1 MAFTNSVST
10 STVFIDLATFSEPE
24 GFIYGGPKAITWFV
38 RGVQKSNWFSFIPVV
53 LRNEGT
59 HDFGAQHASV
69 SVNRSGDYV
78 LNVWFRAQIPHVYL
92 NIKTNPDYP
101 IAEPNPGVW
110 AGRSK
115 IAWTRNLM
123 HNLFSHISITFNE
136 LTVQEFD
143 NYFLDANA
151 RFGLPASKQVGY
163 NNMIGD
169 IQAMTTFKVGG
180 NPTVPAAGP
189 VPPPDGPYLSPPEL
203 LGTGGWFQVPLPFW
217 FTLDSG
223 VALPIAALPFN
234 DVKINYTFRR
244 WQELIILESKQS
256 VQNIGTPGV
265 PVYKDVPLSS
275 INDIFTWENGAFTN
289 MEPHLGRPGTWV
301 HYAVVHNDERV
312 KMGDAPRDM
321 LIKQT
326 QTIGRRA
333 LTDLTS
339 ATSQDLRLSHSIYS
353 FYFMSQNISILQ
365 LNDAGGEWSNYTTE
379 APLMGDTNYGVDPL
393 AQASLKYESTLRV
406 VLGADYYSLIVPYYY
421 SNAIPESTGYHMY
434 SYALNSFLYN
444 PSGSTNYSKLAN
456 VSLDYVPSM
465 AAINSAGVGPGT
477 NGVALRSRG
486 GPLDWW
492 QRGADTNFPQSYV
505 GIFIA
510 NNWNIARVA
519 NGSLGHPTL

>member
-53 LRNEGT
+53 LRNDGV
-59 HDFGAQHASV
+59 HDFGAQNSSV

-92 NIKTNPDYP
+92 NIKAQD
-101 IAEPNPGVW
+101 PNVQIDNKS
-110 AGRSK
+110 R

-123 HNLFSHISITFNE
+123 HNLFAHISITFNE

-151 RFGLPASKQVGY
+151 RFGLPASKWTGY

-169 IQAMTTFKVGG
+169 IAAMTDFVQGG
-180 NPTVPAAGP
+180 DPASTAGDT
-189 VPPPDGPYLSPPEL
+189 PPN
-203 LGTGGWFQVPLPFW
+203 LGTGGYFQVPLPFW

-244 WQELIILESKQS
+244 WQELIILESHQS
-256 VQNIGTPGV
+256 HQNIPGTGV
-265 PVYKDVPLSS
+265 VNLALPSLNDVFISDTANQHPAL
-275 INDIFTWENGAFTN
+275 I
-289 MEPHLGRPGTWV
+289 RPGTWV

-333 LTDLTS
+333 FNDLT
-339 ATSQDLRLSHSIYS
+339 AVTSQDLRLSHSIYS
-353 FYFMSQNISILQ
+353 FYFMAQNVSVLSLGGQ
-365 LNDAGGEWSNYTTE
+365 GGEWSNYSTE
-379 APLMGDTNYGVDPL
+379 APLLAGTCFGIDPL

-406 VLGADYYSLIVPYYY
+406 VLGSDYYSLTVPYYY
-421 SNAIPESTGYHMY
+421 SVAIPEEVGYHMY

-456 VSLDYVPSM
+456 VSLDYVPSI
-465 AAINSAGVGPGT
+465 AAINAAGVSPGGLVPPVRSDGT
-477 NGVALRSRG
+477 TALK
-486 GPLDWW
+486 WW
-492 QRGADTNFPQSYV
+492 QGHLAETDFPQSFV

>member
-78 LNVWFRAQIPHVYL
+78 LNVWFRAQIPLVYL
-92 NIKTNPDYP
+92 YIHSDADLP
-101 IAEPNPGVW
+101 IDAPAE
-110 AGRSK
+110 RSR

-151 RFGLPASKQVGY
+151 RFGLPASKLVGY

-169 IQAMTTFKVGG
+169 VAAMTEFVQGG
-180 NPTVPAAGP
+180 NPTAPSAGP
-189 VPPPDGPYLSPPEL
+189 NAGDPPLSPPSA
-203 LGTGGWFQVPLPFW
+203 LGTGGFFQVPLPFW

-244 WQELIILESKQS
+244 WQELIILESHLSTQ
-256 VQNIGTPGV
+256 GATTL
-265 PVYKDVPLSS
+265 PVSTM
-275 INDIFTWENGAFTN
+275 NDIFVWNSTTEA
-289 MEPHLGRPGTWV
+289 PHLGRPGTWV

-353 FYFMSQNISILQ
+353 FYFMAQNISVIQ
-365 LNDAGGEWSNYTTE
+365 LGGQGGEWSNYTTE
-379 APLMGDTNYGVDPL
+379 APYMGPINYGVDPL

-406 VLGADYYSLIVPYYY
+406 VLGADYYSLTVPYYY

-456 VSLDYVPSM
+456 VSLDYVPSL
-465 AAINSAGVGPGT
+465 AAIQAAGLGNGQGGVPWRSDGSVLRWGQGDPVADPVTGLDVDAEFAQEFVG
-477 NGVALRSRG
+477 V
-486 GPLDWW
+486 
-492 QRGADTNFPQSYV
+492 
-505 GIFIA
+505 FIA

>member
-59 HDFGAQHASV
+59 HDFGAQHSAV

-78 LNVWFRAQIPHVYL
+78 LNVWFRAQIPQVWL
-92 NIKTNPDYP
+92 SIDSNVEEGP
-101 IAEPNPGVW
+101 IDIAHIDAGHEPNVCN
-110 AGRSK
+110 GRSR

-169 IQAMTTFKVGG
+169 IQAMTSFVNGG
-180 NPTVPAAGP
+180 NPATPVAA
-189 VPPPDGPYLSPPEL
+189 VQQSLPEL

-244 WQELIILESKQS
+244 WQELIILENVPST
-256 VQNIGTPGV
+256 QNGGAITV
-265 PVYKDVPLSS
+265 AMSS
-275 INDIFTWENGAFTN
+275 INDVHTFENNSFTQN
-289 MEPHLGRPGTWV
+289 EPHLGRPGTWV

-333 LTDLTS
+333 LNDLSS

-353 FYFMSQNISILQ
+353 FYFMAQNVSVLA
-365 LNDAGGEWSNYTTE
+365 LNNAGGEWSNYTTE
-379 APLMGDTNYGVDPL
+379 SPYMGVVSLGVDPL

-434 SYALNSFLYN
+434 SYALDSFLYN

-456 VSLDYVPSM
+456 VSLDYVPSQ
-465 AAINSAGVGPGT
+465 AAVNAADAAPVRS
-477 NGVALRSRG
+477 NGH
-486 GPLDWW
+486 PLDWW
-492 QRGADTNFPQSYV
+492 VNASHANPCEAPFPQSFV

>member
-59 HDFGAQHASV
+59 HDFGAQHSSV

-78 LNVWFRAQIPHVYL
+78 LNVWFRAQIPQVWL
-92 NIKTNPDYP
+92 SIDSNVELGP
-101 IAEPNPGVW
+101 IETAHIDPGHEPNVCN
-110 AGRSK
+110 GRSR

-169 IQAMTTFKVGG
+169 IQAMTSFVEGG
-180 NPTVPAAGP
+180 NPTTP
-189 VPPPDGPYLSPPEL
+189 VAPVQQSLPEA

-244 WQELIILESKQS
+244 WQELIILENVPSTQDDGAG
-256 VQNIGTPGV
+256 GTYQV
-265 PVYKDVPLSS
+265 PMSS
-275 INDIFTWENGAFTN
+275 INDVHTIENGSFTQN
-289 MEPHLGRPGTWV
+289 EPHLGRPGTWV

-333 LTDLTS
+333 LNDLTS

-353 FYFMSQNISILQ
+353 FYFMAQNVSVLA
-365 LNDAGGEWSNYTTE
+365 LNNAGGEWSNYTTE
-379 APLMGDTNYGVDPL
+379 APYMGVVNLGVDPL

-434 SYALNSFLYN
+434 SYALDSFLYN

-456 VSLDYVPSM
+456 VSLDYVPSQ
-465 AAINSAGVGPGT
+465 AAVDAAVTAPGT
-477 NGVALRSRG
+477 PVRSNGN
-486 GPLDWW
+486 PLDWW
-492 QRGADTNFPQSYV
+492 VNASHAHPCESSFPQSFV

>member
-53 LRNEGT
+53 LRNDGV

-78 LNVWFRAQIPHVYL
+78 LNVWFRAQIPQVYL
-92 NIKTNPDYP
+92 SIVAPD
-101 IAEPNPGVW
+101 PNEKIEN
-110 AGRSK
+110 RSR

-123 HNLFSHISITFNE
+123 HNLFAHISITFNE

-151 RFGLPASKQVGY
+151 RFGLPASKWTGY

-169 IQAMTTFKVGG
+169 IAAMTEFVQGGDPAAFVSG
-180 NPTVPAAGP
+180 NPD
-189 VPPPDGPYLSPPEL
+189 PPGSPPVF
-203 LGTGGWFQVPLPFW
+203 LGTGGYFQVPLPFW

-244 WQELIILESKQS
+244 WQELIILENHQAT
-256 VQNIGTPGV
+256 QNN
-265 PVYKDVPLSS
+265 VPLPASTL
-275 INDIFTWENGAFTN
+275 NDVFIRDTANQQPA
-289 MEPHLGRPGTWV
+289 LIRPGTWV
-301 HYAVVHNDERV
+301 HYAVVPNDERV

-333 LTDLTS
+333 FNDLT
-339 ATSQDLRLSHSIYS
+339 AVTSQDLRLSHSIYS
-353 FYFMSQNISILQ
+353 FYFMAQNVSVLQ
-365 LNDAGGEWSNYTTE
+365 LGGQGGEWSNYSTE
-379 APLMGDTNYGVDPL
+379 SPLLGVTNYGVDPI

-406 VLGADYYSLIVPYYY
+406 VLGSDYYSLTVPYFY
-421 SNAIPESTGYHMY
+421 SNAIPEEVGYHMY

-456 VSLDYVPSM
+456 VSLDYVPSI
-465 AAINSAGVGPGT
+465 AAINAAGVGPNNPTGT
-477 NGVALRSRG
+477 PTRTDGSVLK
-486 GPLDWW
+486 WW
-492 QRGADTNFPQSYV
+492 QGGSDELDFPQSFV

>member
-78 LNVWFRAQIPHVYL
+78 LNVWFRAQIPQVYL
-92 NIKTNPDYP
+92 LIRSKPEYEILTHTP
-101 IAEPNPGVW
+101 AEPGNNN
-110 AGRSK
+110 GRSR

-169 IQAMTTFKVGG
+169 IQAMTAFKNGG
-180 NPTVPAAGP
+180 NPIADTTVT
-189 VPPPDGPYLSPPEL
+189 PPDVRSPPEP

-244 WQELIILESKQS
+244 WQELIILESRQS
-256 VQNIGTPGV
+256 QQDVNGVIQN
-265 PVYKDVPLSS
+265 VPLSS
-275 INDIFTWENGAFTN
+275 INDIYTIENGAFTDH
-289 MEPHLGRPGTWV
+289 EPHLGRPGTWV

-353 FYFMSQNISILQ
+353 FYFMSQNISVLQ
-365 LNDAGGEWSNYTTE
+365 LNNAGGEWSNYTTE
-379 APLMGDTNYGVDPL
+379 APLMGDINYGVDPL

-406 VLGADYYSLIVPYYY
+406 VLGADYYSLTVPYYY
-421 SNAIPESTGYHMY
+421 SNAIPEATGYHMY

-456 VSLDYVPSM
+456 VSLDYVPSI
-465 AAINSAGVGPGT
+465 AAINSAGVGPQQT
-477 NGVALRSRG
+477 NGIPTRADGDPLTWYIG
-486 GPLDWW
+486 GKPEV
-492 QRGADTNFPQSYV
+492 FPQSYV

>member
-53 LRNEGT
+53 LRNDGV
-59 HDFGAQHASV
+59 HDFGAQNSSV

-78 LNVWFRAQIPHVYL
+78 LNVWFRAQIPQVYL
-92 NIKTNPDYP
+92 NIKTDVHDAMIVNP
-101 IAEPNPGVW
+101 
-110 AGRSK
+110 SK

-123 HNLFSHISITFNE
+123 HNLFAHISITFNE

-143 NYFLDANA
+143 NYFLDANS
-151 RFGLPASKQVGY
+151 RFGLPASKWTGY

-169 IQAMTTFKVGG
+169 ISAMTDFVPGG
-180 NPTVPAAGP
+180 DPASTNGSTP
-189 VPPPDGPYLSPPEL
+189 GN
-203 LGTGGWFQVPLPFW
+203 LGTGGFFQVPLPFW

-244 WQELIILESKQS
+244 WQELIILESHQS
-256 VQNIGTPGV
+256 TQVQNGV
-265 PVYKDVPLSS
+265 TVDLALPSL
-275 INDIFTWENGAFTN
+275 NDIYVANTANQQPA
-289 MEPHLGRPGTWV
+289 LVRPGTWV

-333 LTDLTS
+333 FNDLT
-339 ATSQDLRLSHSIYS
+339 AVTSQDLRLSHSIYS
-353 FYFMSQNISILQ
+353 FYFMAQNVSVLS
-365 LNDAGGEWSNYTTE
+365 LGDAGGEWSNYSTE
-379 APLMGDTNYGVDPL
+379 GPLMGDVSYGIDPL

-406 VLGADYYSLIVPYYY
+406 VLGSDYYSLTVPYYY
-421 SNAIPESTGYHMY
+421 SVAIPEEVGYHMY

-456 VSLDYVPSM
+456 VSLDYVPSL
-465 AAINSAGVGPGT
+465 AAINAAGVSPGGAIAPT
-477 NGVALRSRG
+477 RSDGSR
-486 GPLDWW
+486 LQWW
-492 QRGADTNFPQSYV
+492 IKGADPNPASPAAADPNADFPQSFV

>member
-53 LRNEGT
+53 LRNDGV
-59 HDFGAQHASV
+59 HDFGAQNSSV

-78 LNVWFRAQIPHVYL
+78 LNVWFRAQIPQVYL
-92 NIKTNPDYP
+92 NIKAQDPAVAIDN
-101 IAEPNPGVW
+101 
-110 AGRSK
+110 RSR

-123 HNLFSHISITFNE
+123 HNLFAHISITFNE

-151 RFGLPASKQVGY
+151 RFGLPASKWTGY

-169 IQAMTTFKVGG
+169 IAAMTDFVMGG
-180 NPTVPAAGP
+180 DPSSTPGAGSLP
-189 VPPPDGPYLSPPEL
+189 VN
-203 LGTGGWFQVPLPFW
+203 LGTGGFFQVPLPFW

-244 WQELIILESKQS
+244 WQELIILESRQS
-256 VQNIGTPGV
+256 TQDLPAGTVDLPL
-265 PVYKDVPLSS
+265 PSLNDVFIANTSNQQPALV
-275 INDIFTWENGAFTN
+275 
-289 MEPHLGRPGTWV
+289 RPGTWV

-333 LTDLTS
+333 FNDLT
-339 ATSQDLRLSHSIYS
+339 AITSQDLRLSHSIYS
-353 FYFMSQNISILQ
+353 FYFMAQNVSVLS
-365 LNDAGGEWSNYTTE
+365 LGDAGGEWSNYSTE
-379 APLMGDTNYGVDPL
+379 APLCGVVSLGIDPL

-406 VLGADYYSLIVPYYY
+406 VLGSDYYSLTVPYYY
-421 SNAIPESTGYHMY
+421 SVAIPEEVGYHMY

-456 VSLDYVPSM
+456 VSLDYVPSL
-465 AAINSAGVGPGT
+465 AAINAAGVSSSGAVTPTRSDGSVLQWYQK
-477 NGVALRSRG
+477 GVAPD
-486 GPLDWW
+486 PLDPEGSK
-492 QRGADTNFPQSYV
+492 GADFPQSFV

>member
-38 RGVQKSNWFSFIPVV
+38 RGVQKSNWFSFIPVI
-53 LRNEGT
+53 LRNDGV
-59 HDFGAQHASV
+59 HDFGAQNASV

-78 LNVWFRAQIPHVYL
+78 LNVWFRAQIPQVYL
-92 NIKTNPDYP
+92 NIKAVDPAQP
-101 IAEPNPGVW
+101 IFNHS
-110 AGRSK
+110 R

-123 HNLFSHISITFNE
+123 HNLFAHISITFNE

-151 RFGLPASKQVGY
+151 RFGLPASKWTGY

-169 IQAMTTFKVGG
+169 IAAMTEFKSGG
-180 NPTVPAAGP
+180 DAASI
-189 VPPPDGPYLSPPEL
+189 PPPGVDPTGSVPTY
-203 LGTGGWFQVPLPFW
+203 LGTGGFFQIPLPFW

-244 WQELIILESKQS
+244 WQELIILESHKS
-256 VQNIGTPGV
+256 YQNVGPGGAQVDLAPATLNDVFIRDTLNQV
-265 PVYKDVPLSS
+265 PALV
-275 INDIFTWENGAFTN
+275 
-289 MEPHLGRPGTWV
+289 RPGTWV

-333 LTDLTS
+333 FNDLT
-339 ATSQDLRLSHSIYS
+339 AITSQDLRLSHSIYS
-353 FYFMSQNISILQ
+353 FYFMAQNVSVLQ
-365 LNDAGGEWSNYTTE
+365 LGGQGGEWSNYSTE
-379 APLMGDTNYGVDPL
+379 APLMGKVCNGIDPL

-406 VLGADYYSLIVPYYY
+406 VLGSDYYSLTVPYYY
-421 SNAIPESTGYHMY
+421 SVAIPEEVGYHMY

-456 VSLDYVPSM
+456 VSLDYVPSG
-465 AAINSAGVGPGT
+465 AAIAAAGVTP
-477 NGVALRSRG
+477 NGG
-486 GPLDWW
+486 GVPFRTSGEVLEWW
-492 QRGADTNFPQSYV
+492 LGGAEEAPFPQSFV

>member
-169 IQAMTTFKVGG
+169 IQAMTSFKVGG
-180 NPTVPAAGP
+180 NPTVPTAGP
-189 VPPPDGPYLSPPEL
+189 LPPPAPSPYHSPPRTSRNRRLVSSPSSL
-203 LGTGGWFQVPLPFW
+203 LVYFR
-217 FTLDSG
+217 
-223 VALPIAALPFN
+223 
-234 DVKINYTFRR
+234 FRR
-244 WQELIILESKQS
+244 
-256 VQNIGTPGV
+256 GPPHRRP
-265 PVYKDVPLSS
+265 PV
-275 INDIFTWENGAFTN
+275 
-289 MEPHLGRPGTWV
+289 
-301 HYAVVHNDERV
+301 
-312 KMGDAPRDM
+312 
-321 LIKQT
+321 
-326 QTIGRRA
+326 
-333 LTDLTS
+333 
-339 ATSQDLRLSHSIYS
+339 
-353 FYFMSQNISILQ
+353 
-365 LNDAGGEWSNYTTE
+365 
-379 APLMGDTNYGVDPL
+379 
-393 AQASLKYESTLRV
+393 
-406 VLGADYYSLIVPYYY
+406 
-421 SNAIPESTGYHMY
+421 
-434 SYALNSFLYN
+434 
-444 PSGSTNYSKLAN
+444 
-456 VSLDYVPSM
+456 
-465 AAINSAGVGPGT
+465 
-477 NGVALRSRG
+477 
-486 GPLDWW
+486 
-492 QRGADTNFPQSYV
+492 
-505 GIFIA
+505 
-510 NNWNIARVA
+510 
-519 NGSLGHPTL
+519 

>member
-1 MAFTNSVST
+1 MAFTNSVPT
-10 STVFIDLATFSEPE
+10 SIVFIDLATFSEPE

-53 LRNEGT
+53 LRNDGV
-59 HDFGAQHASV
+59 HDFGAQNSSV

-78 LNVWFRAQIPHVYL
+78 LNVWFRAQIPQVYL
-92 NIKTNPDYP
+92 NIKSQDPSVM
-101 IAEPNPGVW
+101 IADLS
-110 AGRSK
+110 R

-123 HNLFSHISITFNE
+123 HNLFAHISITFNE

-151 RFGLPASKQVGY
+151 RFGLPASKWTGY

-169 IQAMTTFKVGG
+169 ISAMTDFVTGG
-180 NPTVPAAGP
+180 DPASTAGSTP
-189 VPPPDGPYLSPPEL
+189 VN
-203 LGTGGWFQVPLPFW
+203 LGTGGFFQVPLPFW

-244 WQELIILESKQS
+244 WQELIILESHQS
-256 VQNIGTPGV
+256 TQDLAAG
-265 PVYKDVPLSS
+265 PVDLPLPSL
-275 INDIFTWENGAFTN
+275 NDIYIANTANQQPA
-289 MEPHLGRPGTWV
+289 LVRPGTWV

-333 LTDLTS
+333 FNDLT
-339 ATSQDLRLSHSIYS
+339 AITSQDLRLSHSIYS
-353 FYFMSQNISILQ
+353 FYFMAQNVSVLS
-365 LNDAGGEWSNYTTE
+365 LGDAGGEWSNYSTE
-379 APLMGDTNYGVDPL
+379 GPLMGLTSLGIDPL

-406 VLGADYYSLIVPYYY
+406 VLGSDYYALTVPHYY
-421 SNAIPESTGYHMY
+421 SVAIPEEVGYHMY

-456 VSLDYVPSM
+456 VSLDYVPSV
-465 AAINSAGVGPGT
+465 AAINAAGVSSSGAIAPVRSDGT
-477 NGVALRSRG
+477 TPLQWYQKGVEK
-486 GPLDWW
+486 
-492 QRGADTNFPQSYV
+492 ADFPQSFV

>member
-38 RGVQKSNWFSFIPVV
+38 RGVQKSNWFSFIPVI
-53 LRNEGT
+53 LRNDGV
-59 HDFGAQHASV
+59 HDFGAQNASV

-78 LNVWFRAQIPHVYL
+78 LNVWFRAQIPQVYL
-92 NIKTNPDYP
+92 NIKAIDPAQEIQN
-101 IAEPNPGVW
+101 
-110 AGRSK
+110 RSR

-123 HNLFSHISITFNE
+123 HNLFAHISITFNE

-151 RFGLPASKQVGY
+151 RFGLPASKWTGY

-169 IQAMTTFKVGG
+169 IAAMTEFKQGG
-180 NPTVPAAGP
+180 DPASIPPQGVKPTG
-189 VPPPDGPYLSPPEL
+189 SPPVY
-203 LGTGGWFQVPLPFW
+203 LGTGGFFQIPLPFW

-244 WQELIILESKQS
+244 WQELIILESHKS
-256 VQNIGTPGV
+256 YQNVGPGGNQV
-265 PVYKDVPLSS
+265 DLAPATLNDVFIRDTLNQQPAL
-275 INDIFTWENGAFTN
+275 I
-289 MEPHLGRPGTWV
+289 RPGTWV

-333 LTDLTS
+333 FNDLT
-339 ATSQDLRLSHSIYS
+339 AITSQDLRLSHSIYS
-353 FYFMSQNISILQ
+353 FYFMAQNVSVLQ
-365 LNDAGGEWSNYTTE
+365 LGGQGGEWSNYSTE
-379 APLMGDTNYGVDPL
+379 APLMGEVSLGIDPL

-406 VLGADYYSLIVPYYY
+406 VLGSDYYSLTVPYYY
-421 SNAIPESTGYHMY
+421 SVAIPEEVGYHMY

-456 VSLDYVPSM
+456 VSLDYVPSG
-465 AAINSAGVGPGT
+465 AAIAAAGVTP
-477 NGVALRSRG
+477 NGNSVPFRTDGNELEWRLG
-486 GPLDWW
+486 GAEEAP
-492 QRGADTNFPQSYV
+492 FPQSFV